1 MSRHHYK
8 RIAAVYRARA
18 HMAPRRAVTAEQEL
32 ASVPKSVRVLCR
44 IVGKLMRGRGS
55 C

>member
-1 MSRHHYK
+1 MIRPHWK
-8 RIAAVYRARA
+8 RIASVYKARA
-18 HMAPRRAVTAEQEL
+18 HMNLRRAVSAEQEL

-44 IVGKLMRGRGS
+44 IVGRLVRGRAQ